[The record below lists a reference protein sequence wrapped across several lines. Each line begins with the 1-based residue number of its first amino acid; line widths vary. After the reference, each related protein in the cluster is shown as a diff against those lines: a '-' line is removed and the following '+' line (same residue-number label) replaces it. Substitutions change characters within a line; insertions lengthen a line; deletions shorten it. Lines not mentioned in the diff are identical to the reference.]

1 MSLGKL
7 GEGDCFLE
15 LVTELV
21 GNVLVFLME
30 EVEAF
35 SSPRVGGGGV
45 VVVSDGAAY
54 GGQLFLRLSIVE
66 TGLLTKVF
74 GRGTGGFSFPND
86 RLLWWWSLLG
96 VFLSE
101 WKWNGVVYV
110 IRWGRSSVR
119 RRQH

>member
-1 MSLGKL
+1 
-7 GEGDCFLE
+7 
-15 LVTELV
+15 
-21 GNVLVFLME
+21 ME

-35 SSPRVGGGGV
+35 CPPRVSGGGV

-54 GGQLFLRLSIVE
+54 DGQLFLRLSIVE

-86 RLLWWWSLLG
+86 RLLRWRSLFGGFLLG
-96 VFLSE
+96 LIR
-101 WKWNGVVYV
+101 NGVIYV
-110 IRWGRSSVR
+110 IHWSQSSTG